1 MTRKALKGEVQ
12 DGMFPTEVL
21 MRFRDAAGR
30 EVSFFA
36 PSALVRELA
45 GGTGTVSVRVISAE
59 DGEYL
64 VELPGDVY
72 GAGRVVAVRE
82 SSLVPA

>member
-12 DGMFPTEVL
+12 DGMFPAEVL

-36 PSALVRELA
+36 PSALVRKAA
-45 GGTGTVSVRVISAE
+45 GGVGAVSVRVISAE
-59 DGEYL
+59 NGEYL
-64 VELPGDVY
+64 VELPGEVY

-82 SSLVPA
+82 ADLTAA

>member
-1 MTRKALKGEVQ
+1 MTRKALKGEVH
-12 DGMFPTEVL
+12 DGMFPAEVL

-36 PSALVRELA
+36 PIALVSRSA
-45 GGTGTVSVRVISAE
+45 GAVGTVSVRVISAE
-59 DGEYL
+59 NGEYL

-82 SSLVPA
+82 SSLVSA